1 MRYVSYVTI
10 ILTPPNSIP
19 FYYCDLQNLTGHG
32 FCESCTNRLFSTSG
46 KTRCPNCRNFIHQR
60 DGHPVYLQLVD
71 SKLAFAT
78 KVIEGFGQMNTD
90 TPVLS
95 LKKASMKLGQVAK
108 GNPEQAIMVSIF
120 LCFLKPILTESYL
133 NLHPNRNPF

>member
-1 MRYVSYVTI
+1 M
-10 ILTPPNSIP
+10 
-19 FYYCDLQNLTGHG
+19 LQNLTGHG
-32 FCESCTNRLFSTSG
+32 FCESCTNRLFPTSG
-46 KTRCPNCRNFIHQR
+46 KTRCPNCRKFIHQR

-71 SKLAFAT
+71 SKLVFAT

-108 GNPEQAIMVSIF
+108 GNPDQAIVVGIF
-120 LCFLKPILTESYL
+120 LCFLKLILTESH
-133 NLHPNRNPF
+133 LHLIQTGTPSESN